1 MRSKALLIIAAMVLT
16 SCVSED
22 TAPVKAE
29 FDYQLLCDGSTGCYG
44 LMSLEKHAI
53 KAGVDGQEG
62 LSMSCSIG
70 DKISDLSFDLSGS
83 DFSIALESSASGK
96 NRGCTINVK
105 QGSNIYAKN
114 CVVTEGGKADCS
126 EEASNKA
133 STASGVSVAEVP
145 CQVSVKRNGSTVT
158 GTVCCRSIPM
168 ESHVSLDNEL
178 SLLSSE
184 DPSEPASFEF
194 TYCK

>member
-29 FDYQLLCDGSTGCYG
+29 VDYQLLCDGSTGCYG
-44 LMSLEKHAI
+44 LMSLDKHAI
-53 KAGVDGQEG
+53 KKGVDGQED

-70 DKISDLSFDLSGS
+70 EKVSDLSFALSGS
-83 DFSIALESSASGK
+83 DFSIALDSFASGK
-96 NRGCTINVK
+96 NKGCTINVK
-105 QGSNIYAKN
+105 QGSNNYAKN

-126 EEASNKA
+126 EEASAKA
-133 STASGVSVAEVP
+133 STASGVSIVEIP
-145 CQVSVKRNGSTVT
+145 CQVSVKRDGSTIT

-168 ESHVSLDNEL
+168 ASHVAQENEL

-194 TYCK
+194 TYCR